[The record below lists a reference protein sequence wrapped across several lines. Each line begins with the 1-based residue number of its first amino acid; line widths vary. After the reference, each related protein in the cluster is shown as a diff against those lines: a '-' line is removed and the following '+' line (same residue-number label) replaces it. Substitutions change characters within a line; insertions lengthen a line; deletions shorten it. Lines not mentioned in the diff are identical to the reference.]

1 MSEPLTLYKLIVL
14 YMLDKVSFP
23 LTEAQI
29 TDFILGKEY
38 TTYFSLRQAIS
49 ELIDADLIKVESF
62 RNSSHYH
69 ITEEGTN
76 TLEYFGNKIS
86 ASIVADIDEFL
97 TTNQYSLLDEGSTTA
112 DYYKTTNNDY
122 AVECKVKEKNYDII
136 SMNYTCL
143 LYTPPSPRDRQ
154 KARKP
159 APARKK
165 KKNTKKKR

>member
-1 MSEPLTLYKLIVL
+1 MSESLTLYKLIVL
-14 YMLDKVSFP
+14 YMLDKVKFP

-49 ELIDADLIKVESF
+49 ELIDADLMKVETF

-69 ITEEGTN
+69 ITEEGRS

-86 ASIVADIDEFL
+86 SSIVEDIDEYL
-97 TTNQYSLLDEGSTTA
+97 VTNQYSLLDEVSTTA

-122 AVECKVKEKNYDII
+122 AVECKVREKNSDLI
-136 SMNYTCL
+136 SL
-143 LYTPPSPRDRQ
+143 LLTVP
-154 KARKP
+154 
-159 APARKK
+159 
-165 KKNTKKKR
+165 TKEQANAICNNWKIENQEIYSYLMDKLMK

>member
-1 MSEPLTLYKLIVL
+1 MSESLTLYKLIVL
-14 YMLDKVSFP
+14 YMLDKVKFP

-49 ELIDADLIKVESF
+49 ELIDADLMKVETF

-69 ITEEGTN
+69 ITDEGRS

-86 ASIVADIDEFL
+86 SSIVADIDEYL
-97 TTNQYSLLDEGSTTA
+97 LTNQYSLLDEVSTTA

-122 AVECKVKEKNYDII
+122 AVECKVREKNSDLI
-136 SMNYTCL
+136 SLMLTV
-143 LYTPPSPRDRQ
+143 P
-154 KARKP
+154 
-159 APARKK
+159 
-165 KKNTKKKR
+165 TKEQANAICNNWKIENQEIYSYLMDKLMK

>member
-1 MSEPLTLYKLIVL
+1 MSESLTLYKLIVL
-14 YMLDKVSFP
+14 YMLDKVNFP

-49 ELIDADLIKVESF
+49 ELIDADLMKVETF

-69 ITEEGTN
+69 ITDEGRS

-86 ASIVADIDEFL
+86 SSIVADIDEYL
-97 TTNQYSLLDEGSTTA
+97 VTNQYSLLDEVSTTA

-122 AVECKVKEKNYDII
+122 AVECKVREKNSDLI
-136 SMNYTCL
+136 SLVLTV
-143 LYTPPSPRDRQ
+143 P
-154 KARKP
+154 
-159 APARKK
+159 
-165 KKNTKKKR
+165 TKEQANAICNNWKIENQEIYSYLMDKLMK

>member
-1 MSEPLTLYKLIVL
+1 MSESLTLYKLIVL

-49 ELIDADLIKVESF
+49 ELIDADLIKVETF

-69 ITEEGTN
+69 LTEEGKN

-86 ASIVADIDEFL
+86 PSIITDIDEYL
-97 TTNQYSLLDEGSTTA
+97 VTNQFTLLDEVSTTA
-112 DYYKTTNNDY
+112 DFYKTTNNDY
-122 AVECKVKEKNYDII
+122 AVECKVREKNSDLI
-136 SMNYTCL
+136 SLTLTVPTKEQANAICSNWKVESQEVYSYLMDKL
-143 LYTPPSPRDRQ
+143 L
-154 KARKP
+154 K
-159 APARKK
+159 
-165 KKNTKKKR
+165 

>member
-97 TTNQYSLLDEGSTTA
+97 TTNQYSLLDEVSTTA

-122 AVECKVKEKNYDII
+122 AVECKVKEKNYDLI
-136 SMNYTCL
+136 SLTLTVPTKEQANSICNNW
-143 LYTPPSPRDRQ
+143 
-154 KARKP
+154 
-159 APARKK
+159 
-165 KKNTKKKR
+165 KNESQEVYAYLMDKLMR

>member
-1 MSEPLTLYKLIVL
+1 MSESSTLYKLIVL
-14 YMLDKVSFP
+14 YMLDKVNFP

-49 ELIDADLIKVESF
+49 ELIDADLMKVEAV

-69 ITEEGTN
+69 ITEEGRN

-86 ASIVADIDEFL
+86 PSIVADIDEYL
-97 TTNQYSLLDEGSTTA
+97 TVNQYSLLDEVSTTA

-122 AVECKVKEKNYDII
+122 AVECKVKEKNSDLI
-136 SMNYTCL
+136 SLTL
-143 LYTPPSPRDRQ
+143 TVP
-154 KARKP
+154 
-159 APARKK
+159 
-165 KKNTKKKR
+165 TKEQANSICNNWKTESQEVYSYLMDKLMK

>member
-1 MSEPLTLYKLIVL
+1 MSESLTLYKLIVL
-14 YMLDKVSFP
+14 YMLDKVNFP

-49 ELIDADLIKVESF
+49 ELIDADLIKVETF

-69 ITEEGTN
+69 ITEEGRS

-86 ASIVADIDEFL
+86 PSIVADIDEYL
-97 TTNQYSLLDEGSTTA
+97 VTNQYSLLDEVSTTA

-122 AVECKVKEKNYDII
+122 AVECKVREKNSDLI
-136 SMNYTCL
+136 SLMLTV
-143 LYTPPSPRDRQ
+143 P
-154 KARKP
+154 
-159 APARKK
+159 
-165 KKNTKKKR
+165 TKEQANAICNNWKIENQEIYSYLMDKLMK

>member
-1 MSEPLTLYKLIVL
+1 MSEALTLYKLIVL

-49 ELIDADLIKVESF
+49 ELIDADLIRVETF

-69 ITEEGTN
+69 ITDEGRN

-86 ASIVADIDEFL
+86 PSIITDIDEFL
-97 TTNQYSLLDEGSTTA
+97 TTNQYSLIDEVSTTA
-112 DYYKTTNNDY
+112 DFYKTTNNDY
-122 AVECKVKEKNYDII
+122 AVECKVKEKNYDLI
-136 SMNYTCL
+136 SLTL
-143 LYTPPSPRDRQ
+143 TVP
-154 KARKP
+154 
-159 APARKK
+159 
-165 KKNTKKKR
+165 TKEQANAICNNWKIENQEIYSYLMDKLMK